1 MESKDL
7 LHVYK
12 LIRHEV
18 KKAEHRI
25 DWIDGILA
33 NCDKVSAEY
42 WCDERSKTIAYLD
55 GLSTSADI
63 VWKELYR

>member
-12 LIRHEV
+12 LICHEV

-33 NCDKVSAEY
+33 NCDKVSSEY
-42 WCDERSKTIAYLD
+42 WRDERAKTIAYLN
-55 GLSTSADI
+55 GLSTAADI